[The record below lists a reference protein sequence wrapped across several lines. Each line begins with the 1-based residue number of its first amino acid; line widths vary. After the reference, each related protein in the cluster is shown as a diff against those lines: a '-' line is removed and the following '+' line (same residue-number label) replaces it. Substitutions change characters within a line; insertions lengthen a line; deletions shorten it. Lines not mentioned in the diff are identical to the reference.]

1 MFACTFVI
9 TGTGTWAMYGLY
21 MYFFTLNFREQ
32 VQSQPKSAP
41 DQAQKNQE
49 VQFYMRCKSFWEYWE
64 RERERVENPYS
75 IYINFFFSQQ
85 SQKQRKLKVTW
96 QGRNWKG
103 IWNPDNIHSRLRKLQ
118 PCYQWKYSAMTIPIQ
133 TGLYSKYVWLIAFW
147 RQWN

>member
-9 TGTGTWAMYGLY
+9 TGTSTWAMYGLY

-64 RERERVENPYS
+64 RERELKIRI
-75 IYINFFFSQQ
+75 IYILTSFSP
-85 SQKQRKLKVTW
+85 SKVKS
-96 QGRNWKG
+96 RESWKSHDKG
-103 IWNPDNIHSRLRKLQ
+103 GTGK
-118 PCYQWKYSAMTIPIQ
+118 AFGIQ
-133 TGLYSKYVWLIAFW
+133 TTFIQDWESSGHVTNGNIQQWQFQS
-147 RQWN
+147 RQVCILNMYDW